1 MRNYG
6 LAALVPCILLSF
18 SAIAQN
24 PGAKVTSA
32 QSSGWQQVQGL
43 GPHSRIFVKTDKQ
56 NAVCFVH
63 FVEEQQL
70 TCSRSES
77 IGSSTLVF
85 PRNEVK
91 SIKLE
96 RGGALGGLVLGV
108 TGGAVGYAD
117 DLFAGPVVYQ
127 R

>member
-1 MRNYG
+1 MRNYA
-6 LAALVPCILLSF
+6 LAGLVPCILFSF

-24 PGAKVTSA
+24 PGAKVASA
-32 QSSGWQQVQGL
+32 QPSGWQQVQGL
-43 GPHSRIFVKTDKQ
+43 GPHSKIFIKTDKQ

-63 FVEEQQL
+63 FVEEEQL

-77 IGSSTLVF
+77 IGSDSLVF
-85 PRNEVK
+85 PRNEVR

-108 TGGAVGYAD
+108 TGGSVGYAD
-117 DLFAGPVVYQ
+117 ELFAGTVVYQ

>member
-1 MRNYG
+1 MRNYA
-6 LAALVPCILLSF
+6 LAGLVPCILLSL

-24 PGAKVTSA
+24 PGAKVPSA
-32 QSSGWQQVQGL
+32 EPKGWQQVQGL
-43 GPHSRIFVKTDKQ
+43 GPHSKIFVKTDKQ

-70 TCSRSES
+70 TCSRSED
-77 IGSSTLVF
+77 IGATSLVF
-85 PRNEVK
+85 SRDEVR

-96 RGGALGGLVLGV
+96 HGGVLGGLVLGV
-108 TGGAVGYAD
+108 TGGSVGYAD
-117 DLFAGPVVYQ
+117 ELFAGTVVYQ